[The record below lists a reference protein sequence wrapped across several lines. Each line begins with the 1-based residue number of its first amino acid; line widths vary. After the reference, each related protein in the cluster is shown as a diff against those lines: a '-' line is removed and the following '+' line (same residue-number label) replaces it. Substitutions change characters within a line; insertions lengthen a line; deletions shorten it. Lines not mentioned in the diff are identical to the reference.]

1 MLEKLLGA
9 CELTEFISIDLET
22 TGLTPNKESIIEV
35 SAVKYRDGK
44 EKSFF
49 TCRLFRIYSPIYR
62 TKISPKIIFF
72 RRLDSII

>member
-35 SAVKYRDGK
+35 SAVNK
-44 EKSFF
+44 
-49 TCRLFRIYSPIYR
+49 T
-62 TKISPKIIFF
+62 ISEAHA
-72 RRLDSII
+72 